1 MKMKILKDQSVQT
14 TANVESVAYIYI
26 IYTNIYIYIYIYI
39 YTYKQRY
46 INIYTRNVY
55 ETS

>member
-1 MKMKILKDQSVQT
+1 MKILKDQSVQT
-14 TANVESVAYIYI
+14 TANVESVAYIY
-26 IYTNIYIYIYIYI
+26 NIYKYIRIYIN
-39 YTYKQRY
+39 KKRY